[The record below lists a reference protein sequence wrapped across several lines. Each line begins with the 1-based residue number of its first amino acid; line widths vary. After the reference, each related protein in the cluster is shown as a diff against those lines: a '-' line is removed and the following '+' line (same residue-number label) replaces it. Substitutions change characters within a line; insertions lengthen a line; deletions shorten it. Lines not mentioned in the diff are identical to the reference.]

1 MPGDG
6 NQPERRE
13 EIRKEDLSADMPGQ
27 QKKTSR
33 VGHTMRLVFFASGTR
48 ACDVV
53 ECQCLRTDV
62 FRHAGIGCQTK
73 HTAALMRGGMLQK
86 GVKAGGMLYFSM
98 IFRVVPILTSGM
110 GFAST

>member
-1 MPGDG
+1 
-6 NQPERRE
+6 
-13 EIRKEDLSADMPGQ
+13 MPGQ